1 MAWSLKPTQKWEGP
15 GGQEGL
21 SRGGAVAVT
30 TSPDG
35 WLPHWVAQASM
46 GFLGARPRE
55 ARLESTAV
63 GPVSAT

>member
-30 TSPDG
+30 TSPRSRLSQVDPG
-35 WLPHWVAQASM
+35 RLAPTLGRTGQHGVSGCLPQ
-46 GFLGARPRE
+46 GGQ
-55 ARLESTAV
+55 T
-63 GPVSAT
+63 